1 MTPIPPVSVR
11 VANNEQMHCT
21 HMVPNF
27 EWWVNGDTFSH
38 DMRVLPLGA
47 YDAILGMDWLKLH
60 GDMTCNWEKKTLQFL
75 HKGKLVTL
83 QGVQSAPLTQ
93 VTEASIDQVMK
104 WSKGNEVWALAVLD
118 EQLQES
124 TATIH
129 EEIQA
134 VLSVYSDVFTEPH
147 TLPPSRVY
155 DHAITLQPGATPV
168 NSRPYRYSS
177 AGVIVQSMSPFA
189 SPVLLVQKKDGTW
202 RFCVDYRRLNELT
215 IRNKFPMPIIDELLD
230 ELASVQF
237 FSKLDLR
244 AGYHQIRMRPE
255 D

>member
-1 MTPIPPVSVR
+1 VALVAHSICATHKKKNAPPIAIFPLVCATKAEATIHALTVVDHNCEISPVVLDLLELQDLEEAQQLSLSLNALSGTQDGDTVRIRALINNQVMLLLVDTGSSHSFVSAAFADRVSCNMTPIPPVSVR
-11 VANNEQMHCT
+11 VANNELMHCT

-104 WSKGNEVWALAVLD
+104 WSMGMKCG
-118 EQLQES
+118 
-124 TATIH
+124 H
-129 EEIQA
+129 
-134 VLSVYSDVFTEPH
+134 
-147 TLPPSRVY
+147 
-155 DHAITLQPGATPV
+155 
-168 NSRPYRYSS
+168 
-177 AGVIVQSMSPFA
+177 
-189 SPVLLVQKKDGTW
+189 
-202 RFCVDYRRLNELT
+202 
-215 IRNKFPMPIIDELLD
+215 
-230 ELASVQF
+230 
-237 FSKLDLR
+237 
-244 AGYHQIRMRPE
+244 
-255 D
+255 

>member
-1 MTPIPPVSVR
+1 M
-11 VANNEQMHCT
+11 EH
-21 HMVPNF
+21 
-27 EWWVNGDTFSH
+27 
-38 DMRVLPLGA
+38 
-47 YDAILGMDWLKLH
+47 
-60 GDMTCNWEKKTLQFL
+60 
-75 HKGKLVTL
+75 
-83 QGVQSAPLTQ
+83 
-93 VTEASIDQVMK
+93 
-104 WSKGNEVWALAVLD
+104 GNEVWALAVLD

-129 EEIQA
+129 EEIQD
-134 VLSVYSDVFTEPH
+134 VLSIYSDVFTEPH

-168 NSRPYRYSS
+168 NSRPYHYSPLHKDEIERQVAEMLA

-215 IRNKFPMPIIDELLD
+215 ICNKFPMPVLDELLD
-230 ELASVQF
+230 ELADAQF

-244 AGYHQIRMRPE
+244 ARYHQIRMRPE
-255 D
+255 DEDKTAFKTHHGHYQFRIMPFGLSNAPATF